1 MSNRTNRP
9 ESEADRALRQHSE
22 AVREE
27 RTQLAN
33 DERIAQGLTPKHCG
47 VEVSTNRWGDWE
59 CVKCGAD
66 F

>member
-1 MSNRTNRP
+1 MSNSNSRP
-9 ESEADRALRQHSE
+9 ESKTDKAVRQHSE

-33 DERIAQGLTPKHCG
+33 DRRLEQGLKPKHCG
-47 VEVSTNRWGDWE
+47 VEVSTNQWGDWV
-59 CVKCGAD
+59 CVKCTAI